1 MENIQEIIVFAIVI
15 IAVIIAGY
23 RIFQSLI
30 GKKSGC
36 EGCASDCSGCSLM
49 DLKKNIESTQNSNG
63 DDK

>member
-1 MENIQEIIVFAIVI
+1 MENIQEIIVFAII
-15 IAVIIAGY
+15 GIAVVIAGY
-23 RIFQSLI
+23 RIIQSLT

-49 DLKKNIESTQNSNG
+49 ELKKNVESAQRSKS